1 VLNGLDDITG
11 TGLTLSADHSGAL
24 GDAAQGLAEVAATA
38 DEGDLVA
45 VLGDVVDIVGG
56 GEDLGFVDVVNTNGF
71 QDL

>member
-11 TGLTLSADHSGAL
+11 TSLTLSADHSSTF
-24 GDAAQGLAEVAATA
+24 GDTAQGLAEVAAAA
-38 DEGDLVA
+38 DEGNLVA
-45 VLGDVVDIVGG
+45 VLGDVVDIIGG